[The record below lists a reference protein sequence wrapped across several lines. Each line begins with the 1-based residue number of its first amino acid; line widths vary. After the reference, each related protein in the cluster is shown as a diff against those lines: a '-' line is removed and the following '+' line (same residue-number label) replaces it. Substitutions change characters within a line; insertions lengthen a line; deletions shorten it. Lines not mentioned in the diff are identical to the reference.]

1 MEYGNLQDAFRGPF
15 FKSYYNYYDDGLA
28 YYLNNSKI
36 YTIQKKARNLRNQP
50 KYNFFKNTSYA
61 VNGLK
66 DLIKTETSF
75 KIELIITIIL
85 LPVIIFVD
93 ATLTNKALM
102 FISLMGMILAETIN
116 SAIERVVDLVTLEHH
131 HMAGRAKDV
140 GSAIVF
146 LSIFIF
152 VVTWSII
159 LIDTYI

>member
-1 MEYGNLQDAFRGPF
+1 M
-15 FKSYYNYYDDGLA
+15 
-28 YYLNNSKI
+28 
-36 YTIQKKARNLRNQP
+36 RNQP

-85 LPVIIFVD
+85 LPIIVFID
-93 ATLTNKALM
+93 ASLTNKALM
-102 FISLMGMILAETIN
+102 FITLMGMLLAEATN

>member
-1 MEYGNLQDAFRGPF
+1 M
-15 FKSYYNYYDDGLA
+15 
-28 YYLNNSKI
+28 
-36 YTIQKKARNLRNQP
+36 RNQP
-50 KYNFFKNTSYA
+50 KYNFFKNSTYA
-61 VNGLK
+61 LKGLI
-66 DLIKTETSF
+66 DLIKNETSF

-146 LSIFIF
+146 ISIFIF
-152 VVTWSII
+152 LVTWVIV
-159 LIDTYI
+159 LIDIYNK

>member
-1 MEYGNLQDAFRGPF
+1 M
-15 FKSYYNYYDDGLA
+15 
-28 YYLNNSKI
+28 
-36 YTIQKKARNLRNQP
+36 RNQP

-66 DLIKTETSF
+66 DLINTETSF

>member
-1 MEYGNLQDAFRGPF
+1 M
-15 FKSYYNYYDDGLA
+15 
-28 YYLNNSKI
+28 
-36 YTIQKKARNLRNQP
+36 RNQP

-116 SAIERVVDLVTLEHH
+116 SAIERVADLVTLEHH
-131 HMAGRAKDV
+131 HMAGRDKDV